1 MDLSESMAYT
11 HRQELTKF
19 EYCICLAAALAY
31 LMVHQQDPIG
41 LLTFDEKIRSSLPA
55 KSKRTQLANILALL
69 AKAKPTGPTDIAP
82 NLQRF
87 AAMVKHKS
95 LVMLFSD
102 LLADPEPVLD
112 AIRLLRF
119 AGHDVIIFHV
129 LDEAEVH
136 FPFTGMVDLKEPESE
151 QTLLV
156 DAQGIKTD
164 YLEAL
169 EELRGLYKKECLAVG
184 ADYVP
189 LDTSMRF
196 DKALVEYLSQ
206 RKARF

>member
-1 MDLSESMAYT
+1 
-11 HRQELTKF
+11 
-19 EYCICLAAALAY
+19 
-31 LMVHQQDPIG
+31 
-41 LLTFDEKIRSSLPA
+41 
-55 KSKRTQLANILALL
+55 
-69 AKAKPTGPTDIAP
+69 
-82 NLQRF
+82 
-87 AAMVKHKS
+87 MVKHKS

-102 LLADPEPVLD
+102 LLTDPQPVLD
-112 AIRLLRF
+112 AVRLLRF

-136 FPFTGMVDLKEPESE
+136 FPFDGMVDLREPESQ
-151 QTLLV
+151 QTMIV
-156 DAQGIKTD
+156 DAQGIKAD

-169 EELRGLYKKECLAVG
+169 KEFRGRYQRECRSMG